1 MVNKMDKI
9 EKLAQL
15 DYVLIVL
22 GIFAIMFAT
31 KEIIEIVTY
40 FKNKL
45 RIKTGVEEDK
55 EAIEDRI
62 DTLEKHDNWQY
73 GEIKK
78 ISQCV
83 TDIKDSIV
91 KKEIS
96 DIRWELLD
104 FCCALTSGRKYNR
117 EAFEHIFRTYE
128 DYEKILEENNM
139 TNGYVNESM
148 NAVREIYHEKL
159 VNGDFK

>member
-1 MVNKMDKI
+1 MDI
-9 EKLAQL
+9 INDLTQL
-15 DYVLIVL
+15 NIVSVLIGFFMMLFAGKEIVE
-22 GIFAIMFAT
+22 IFA
-31 KEIIEIVTY
+31 Y
-40 FKNKL
+40 FKKKF
-45 RIKTGVEEDK
+45 RIRTGLEQDHET
-55 EAIEDRI
+55 IEQRI
-62 DTLEKHDNWQY
+62 ATLEKHDKWQY
-73 GEIKK
+73 NEITK

-96 DIRWELLD
+96 DIRWELLN
-104 FCCALTSGRKYNR
+104 FCCTLTSGRKYNR

-128 DYEKILEENNM
+128 DYEKILEKNNM
-139 TNGYVNESM
+139 TNGYIDESM